1 MAFSNSLWSAELDT
15 VWVSDFVSE
24 IRFQHPVTN
33 NLVLEQF
40 NNLKELDSKNG
51 QLIREIPFK
60 TDWENKPYIS
70 PDGTKLLHTNID
82 DTYIYEYPNME
93 LIIKLDTSIFSKFI
107 NNDEVILRKY
117 LPSRL
122 VKYNLT
128 TNKEQIFIPEGIVQD
143 IASSPDGRFISY
155 STLYIDGINEWSR
168 LYLLDAKTMTQIA
181 LLEEVKN
188 TGHNFKRMSFSNDGK
203 YLASNATTYSND
215 FQHNIYSTET
225 LKSVKNFNPENFIA
239 ENLQT
244 QFLNENLYCLK
255 LIDNY
260 QQKDI
265 YTTQIIDIKSNKIL
279 LKLNDSYG
287 ALFNSELN
295 NLYFLD
301 VKNKKTICLNISNL
315 ITGVSPTQPITIVKY
330 QNKQLIINKENVRK
344 VEISDISG
352 RIILNKAIDNPISNN
367 LILPLNL
374 VNGSYLINV
383 ITDKDSFTH
392 KLMVME

>member
-1 MAFSNSLWSAELDT
+1 
-15 VWVSDFVSE
+15 VSDFVSE

-128 TNKEQIFIPEGIVQD
+128 TNKEQIFTPEGIVQD
-143 IASSPDGRFISY
+143 IATSPDGRFISY

>member
-1 MAFSNSLWSAELDT
+1 MAFSNPLWSAEVDT

-128 TNKEQIFIPEGIVQD
+128 TNKEQIFTPEGIVQD
-143 IASSPDGRFISY
+143 IATSPDGRFISY